1 MRSCLFLL
9 FTSLAFSQQPGIE
22 TGPNADLGRAL
33 SLPAFPGAVGFG
45 ATARGGRGGVVLFV
59 ENPNDFGPGSLRQA
73 LEARGPRTVIFRTG
87 GTIELHSAITIR
99 HPFLTIAGQTAPGGG
114 TAIKIDGKTDI
125 GAINIETHDV
135 IVQHLRVRPGPAIKG
150 SVNGDA
156 IQILEN
162 AHDVIIDHC
171 SMSWSSDEVI
181 SGWYD
186 ARNIT
191 VQHCIISEALHES
204 VHQKGPHSMG
214 MLFGDKNRSI
224 TIHRNLLAHNN
235 QRNPRLNPEVKG
247 TFQVNNNVIYNWG
260 QIASEMT
267 DDAEVNLTG
276 NFYKSG
282 PSSREERGV
291 AVDGKVKIYPKGNLS
306 PIRPDD
312 THPEDAIIKPWEE
325 TTDRRKFAVVVPY
338 SAPTL
343 TTLSAMDAY
352 EAVLAD
358 VGATRPQ
365 LDSVD
370 QRILADVK
378 HGTGKIINHPSEVG
392 GWPRLATGKPPTDR
406 DNDGMPD
413 AWEKA
418 QGLNPDDDGDRNETG
433 KSGYTRLEEYLHSI
447 D

>member
-1 MRSCLFLL
+1 MNKIKALL
-9 FTSLAFSQQPGIE
+9 LSAFGLCI
-22 TGPNADLGRAL
+22 TTTVVADEPL
-33 SLPAFPGAVGFG
+33 AFPGAVGFG
-45 ATARGGRGGVVLFV
+45 AKAKGGRGGAVLFV
-59 ENPNDFGPGSLRQA
+59 ENLNDSGPGSLRA
-73 LEARGPRTVIFRTG
+73 FVEAEGPRTILFRTS
-87 GTIELHSAITIR
+87 GTITLKSEITVR
-99 HPFLTIAGQTAPGGG
+99 NPFLTIAGQTAPGGG
-114 TAIKIDGKTDI
+114 IAIKIDGKSDI

-135 IVQHLRVRPGPAIKG
+135 IIQHLRVRPGPAIQG

-156 IQILEN
+156 IQMLEN

-171 SMSWSSDEVI
+171 SLSWSTDEVI

-186 ARNIT
+186 ACDIT
-191 VQHCIISEALHES
+191 VQHCIISEALHDS
-204 VHQKGPHSMG
+204 VHQKGPHGMG
-214 MLFGDKNRSI
+214 MLFGDKNKSI

-247 TFQVNNNVIYNWG
+247 RFQVNNNVIYNWG

-282 PSSREERGV
+282 PSSRPERGV
-291 AVDGKVKIYPKGNLS
+291 AVDGKVKIYPKDNIS
-306 PIRPDD
+306 PIRPDA
-312 THPEDAIIKPWEE
+312 TQPEDAIIKPWEE
-325 TTDRRKFAVVVPY
+325 KMDRRKFAV
-338 SAPTL
+338 SAPFSAPSL
-343 TTLSAMDAY
+343 MTLSATETY
-352 EAVLAD
+352 EAVLTH
-358 VGATRPQ
+358 VGATRPK

-378 HGTGKIINHPSEVG
+378 NGTGKIINHPSEVG
-392 GWPRLATGKPPTDR
+392 GWPKLATGKPPADR

-418 QGLNPDDDGDRNETG
+418 QGLNPDDASDRQATG

>member
-1 MRSCLFLL
+1 MNKIKALL
-9 FTSLAFSQQPGIE
+9 LSAFGLCITTTVVAIE
-22 TGPNADLGRAL
+22 PL
-33 SLPAFPGAVGFG
+33 AFPGAVGFG
-45 ATARGGRGGVVLFV
+45 AKAKGGRGGAVLFV
-59 ENPNDFGPGSLRQA
+59 ENLNDSGPGSLRA
-73 LEARGPRTVIFRTG
+73 FVEAEGPRTILFRTS
-87 GTIELHSAITIR
+87 GTITLKSEITVR
-99 HPFLTIAGQTAPGGG
+99 NPFLTIAGQTAPGGG
-114 TAIKIDGKTDI
+114 IAIKIDGKSDI

-135 IVQHLRVRPGPAIKG
+135 IIQHLRVRPGPAIQG

-156 IQILEN
+156 IQMLEN

-171 SMSWSSDEVI
+171 SLSWSTDEVI

-186 ARNIT
+186 ACDIT
-191 VQHCIISEALHES
+191 VQHCIISEALHDS
-204 VHQKGPHSMG
+204 VHQKGPHGMG
-214 MLFGDKNRSI
+214 MLFGDKNKSI

-247 TFQVNNNVIYNWG
+247 RFQVNNNVIYNWG

-282 PSSREERGV
+282 PSSRPERGV
-291 AVDGKVKIYPKGNLS
+291 AVDGKVKIYPKDNIS
-306 PIRPDD
+306 PIRPDA
-312 THPEDAIIKPWEE
+312 TQPEDAIIKPWEE
-325 TTDRRKFAVVVPY
+325 KMDRRKFAV
-338 SAPTL
+338 SAPFSTPSL
-343 TTLSAMDAY
+343 MTLSATETY
-352 EAVLAD
+352 EAVLTH
-358 VGATRPQ
+358 VGATRPK

-378 HGTGKIINHPSEVG
+378 NGTGKIINHPSEVG
-392 GWPRLATGKPPTDR
+392 GWPKLATGKPPADR

-418 QGLNPDDDGDRNETG
+418 QGLNPDDASDRQATG